1 MSDAMRLVPIG
12 GAEWHCQSLPQMPD
26 TCNSPSTESD
36 HGEVLHRAS
45 TVEPRVQKALLDR

>member
-1 MSDAMRLVPIG
+1 
-12 GAEWHCQSLPQMPD
+12 MPD